1 MFIMYLQCILCIAY
15 YAQDESARRSES
27 LVFEAGIYPN
37 MEIFVIT
44 LRSLPMR
51 FISSFL

>member
-15 YAQDESARRSES
+15 YAQDESAQRSES

-37 MEIFVIT
+37 MEVNEIFVIT
-44 LRSLPMR
+44 LRSLPHE
-51 FISSFL
+51 IYI